1 MSVREDVL
9 ADIKTTLE
17 GISVANGYNHDVAS
31 VTRGEVSVTL
41 LKVFPAI
48 TFDDVGES
56 YDRKNNHSLHKE
68 LRVAV
73 LGLLKVSKHM
83 GDDAVRAAASSLLA
97 DIERALMQDRCRGG
111 NAIDTLL
118 QSNDIESSE
127 ATSPYAFVVLELLV
141 KYRTSLTDPNSI
153 V

>member
-17 GISVANGYNHDVAS
+17 GISTGGGFNFDVAS
-31 VTRGEVSVTL
+31 AIRGQVTITAF
-41 LKVFPAI
+41 KAFPAI
-48 TFDDVGES
+48 TFDDLGET

-73 LGLLKVSKHM
+73 LGLLKVNKHT
-83 GDDAVRAAASSLLA
+83 GDDAVRAAASNLLA
-97 DIERALMQDRCRGG
+97 DIEKALMQDRCRGG

-127 ATSPYAFVVLELLV
+127 ATSPYAFVVMELVV
-141 KYRTSLTDPNSI
+141 KYRTNLTDPTSI